1 MQTNAATTHI
11 IGWDIGGAHLK
22 AAWVSGDSKV
32 RAVYQEPS
40 PLWQGLDKLKQALT
54 KILAD
59 LPDQRLLHVITMSG
73 ELVDL
78 FADRAEGVVEIIAL
92 AQRVLAQQ
100 TLLVYAGRQGLISA
114 LNVGAEHIDDI
125 ASANW
130 LASVTYVAA
139 QLEKGLFVNIG
150 STTTDISLWHQHQLD
165 VVGYTDF
172 QRLGSDELVYTGMVR
187 TAVMAVTQ
195 SVPFAGKEIG
205 VMSEYFATMAD
216 VYRLTHELNEQHDQ
230 SDTADGNAKIEQASM
245 RRLARMIG
253 CDADDFPAE
262 QWRQLA
268 YAIRK
273 QQLDRIQSACEKQ
286 LLRTESGHIKQII
299 GAGIGRFLVRDIA
312 SRLGLEY
319 LDFDTLF
326 NSSTQTAQ
334 NPAMQIADCAPAVAV
349 AYLAIDDACKSNIC

>member
-139 QLEKGLFVNIG
+139 QLEKGLFVDIG

-216 VYRLTHELNEQHDQ
+216 
-230 SDTADGNAKIEQASM
+230 
-245 RRLARMIG
+245 
-253 CDADDFPAE
+253 
-262 QWRQLA
+262 
-268 YAIRK
+268 
-273 QQLDRIQSACEKQ
+273 
-286 LLRTESGHIKQII
+286 
-299 GAGIGRFLVRDIA
+299 
-312 SRLGLEY
+312 
-319 LDFDTLF
+319 
-326 NSSTQTAQ
+326 
-334 NPAMQIADCAPAVAV
+334 
-349 AYLAIDDACKSNIC
+349 